1 MFKALKVASASV
13 LLAVSI
19 FVAPVKADPIP
30 IVGSITVVGSVAAG
44 SLPSTPSTSIVS
56 ALLGID
62 HAGGLGVVTV
72 ALGDFGSIPLFTF
85 ATMANWVFA
94 GGYPN
99 IITVGGFTFDL
110 TGAGSP
116 VASPAF
122 SCSPGSCADGL
133 TIALSGTVSGPG
145 YLPTAFTGS
154 LLLSG
159 SCVSSGAG
167 TCTSLLN
174 GGYTY
179 SISSSGRSVPEPGT
193 LGLLAIALLGLGVM
207 RRKMS

>member
-1 MFKALKVASASV
+1 MFKALKVATASV
-13 LLAVSI
+13 LLAVGI
-19 FVAPVKADPIP
+19 FAAPVNADPIP

-44 SLPSTPSTSIVS
+44 SLPATPSGSIVS

-62 HAGGLGVVTV
+62 HTGDAGFVTGVLGS
-72 ALGDFGSIPLFTF
+72 FSSIPVFSI
-85 ATMANWVFA
+85 AAMADWLFA

-122 SCSPGSCADGL
+122 SCSPGSCADGI
-133 TIALSGTVSGPG
+133 TIALSGIVSGAG

-159 SCVSSGAG
+159 SCVSLGGGA
-167 TCTSLLN
+167 CDSLLI

-179 SISSSGRSVPEPGT
+179 SISASGRTVPEPGT
-193 LGLLAIALLGLGVM
+193 LGLIAIALLGLGVM